1 LAVGQLLKMKYIPP
15 YILDK
20 IERREKKKREE
31 LQKRLRLPLPLPLQP
46 EINEE
51 KKEKEDYIIIDMGG

>member
-1 LAVGQLLKMKYIPP
+1 MVVGQLLKMKYIPP

-31 LQKRLRLPLPLPLQP
+31 LQKRLHLPLPLGPPP
-46 EINEE
+46 EINE